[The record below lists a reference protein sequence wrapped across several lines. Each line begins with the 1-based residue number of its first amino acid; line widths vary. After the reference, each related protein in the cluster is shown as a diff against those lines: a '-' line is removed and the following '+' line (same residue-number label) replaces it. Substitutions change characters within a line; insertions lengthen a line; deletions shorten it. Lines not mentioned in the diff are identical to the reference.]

1 MDSLEQLTKD
11 VEVIKKRNGRV
22 EMDKAWETSLSRK
35 TLVLVITY
43 IVASLV
49 MYAIGVS
56 DPHINS
62 LIPTIGFFLSTLTF
76 AFVKNWWIAKHF
88 TNQQ

>member
-22 EMDKAWETSLSRK
+22 EMDKAWETSLFRK
-35 TLVLVITY
+35 TLVLVTTY

-49 MYAIGVS
+49 MYAIGVP

-76 AFVKNWWIAKHF
+76 TFVKNWWIAKHF
-88 TNQQ
+88 TNQ